1 MTKSRLIRS
10 FCIVGALYLT
20 ALLCGIVFRVLDP
33 SKEALLYNTYKDLIP
48 FVIVLPA
55 TWLGYCLQQRISY
68 MQQLR
73 IIWSKLVATIQSANQ
88 YTFLED
94 PTPEQ
99 YSEILKQISISID
112 EIRGVFENLYVTA
125 DDVGLYP
132 FEPLK
137 DVWREIARITPGNA
151 PDKEE
156 RKRIR
161 ETVFTKWK
169 EMRIEFL
176 KEFDRHVPASPIL
189 DQAKNGENER

>member
-1 MTKSRLIRS
+1 MTKSKLRQSFYTVGVIYFVALI
-10 FCIVGALYLT
+10 
-20 ALLCGIVFRVLDP
+20 CGIVFRVLDP
-33 SKEALLYNTYKDLIP
+33 SREALLYNTYKDLIP
-48 FVIVLPA
+48 FVIIMPA

-73 IIWSKLVATIQSANQ
+73 IIWSNLVATIQSAHQ

-94 PTPEQ
+94 PSPEQ
-99 YSEILKQISISID
+99 YAEILKQISISID
-112 EIRGVFENLYVTA
+112 EIRGVFDNLYVTA

-137 DVWREIARITPGNA
+137 DVWQEIAKIAPGNTLS
-151 PDKEE
+151 KED
-156 RKRIR
+156 RKVIR
-161 ETVFTKWK
+161 QAVFRKWQ

-189 DQAKNGENER
+189 DKRKTGE

>member
-1 MTKSRLIRS
+1 MTKSKLIQS
-10 FCIVGALYLT
+10 FCAVGAVYFM

-48 FVIVLPA
+48 FVIILPA

-73 IIWSKLVATIQSANQ
+73 IIWSNLVATIQSANQ
-88 YTFLED
+88 YTFLES
-94 PTPEQ
+94 PTTEQ

-112 EIRGVFENLYVTA
+112 EIRGVFENLYVTD

-137 DVWREIARITPGNA
+137 DVWQEIARIS
-151 PDKEE
+151 PDNTLSTEE

-161 ETVFTKWK
+161 RTVFSKWK

-189 DQAKNGENER
+189 DEGKSGEDE

>member
-1 MTKSRLIRS
+1 MTKSKLIQS
-10 FCIVGALYLT
+10 FYIVGVLYFF

-33 SKEALLYNTYKDLIP
+33 SKDALLYNTYKDLIP
-48 FVIVLPA
+48 FVIVMPA

-73 IIWSKLVATIQSANQ
+73 IIWSNLVVTIQSAHQ

-94 PTPEQ
+94 PTKEQ
-99 YSEILKQISISID
+99 YAEILKQLSISID
-112 EIRGVFENLYVTA
+112 EIRGVFENICVTD

-137 DVWREIARITPGNA
+137 DVWREIAKMAPGSSLS
-151 PDKEE
+151 KED
-156 RKRIR
+156 RKFIR
-161 ETVFTKWK
+161 ETVFMKWK

-189 DQAKNGENER
+189 DKKKTER